1 MCVKVGHFVQA
12 RRAIFFV
19 VKFLKQ
25 KLLNTLKEDHPANTD
40 LCHIIPFIT
49 MSDLD
54 PSKLDKLKV
63 TELQDELKKRGLD
76 FKGKKAVLVKRLKEH
91 LGCKYLQ
98 ALEVCTFSK
107 QRRTSCISVQL

>member
-1 MCVKVGHFVQA
+1 
-12 RRAIFFV
+12 
-19 VKFLKQ
+19 
-25 KLLNTLKEDHPANTD
+25 
-40 LCHIIPFIT
+40 

-98 ALEVCTFSK
+98 ALEVWAFSK
-107 QRRTSCISVQL
+107 QRRTS